1 MIINNATLNALRVT
15 FQGDFQAGL
24 AMSPSMKDRVA
35 TTVASSNAQNT
46 YGWLGKI
53 PSMRQWIGARVIQNI
68 SESSY
73 ALANLP
79 YELTVGVDRYDI
91 EDDNLGVYSTLFQE
105 MGASTTGNEEL
116 LTYNALK
123 NGFSTKCY
131 DGQNFFDTVH
141 PVLDASGN
149 VTNVANTDGGSG
161 TPWFLMC
168 TTRPIKPL
176 LFQSRKRPEFVS
188 KDKITDDNVFNERMF
203 QYGIDA
209 RYNVGYGFW
218 QMAWGSKQTLNS
230 ANYAIARAAILG
242 MKGDFGR
249 PLGLVPNLLVVPPSL
264 EQAGRQIIK
273 NNQQASG
280 ATNEWMDTA
289 ELLMVPWLA

>member
-35 TTVASSNAQNT
+35 TTVASQNSQNT

-73 ALANLP
+73 SLANLP
-79 YELTVGVDRYDI
+79 FELTVGVDRYDI
-91 EDDNLGVYSTLFQE
+91 EDDNLGVYAPMFSE
-105 MGASTTGNEEL
+105 MGSSVTGNEEL
-116 LTYNALK
+116 LTFNALK
-123 NGFSTKCY
+123 NGFSSKCY

-141 PVLDASGN
+141 PVLDVNGA
-149 VTNVANTDGGSG
+149 VTSVANTDGGSG

-168 TTRPIKPL
+168 TTRSIKPV
-176 LFQSRKRPEFVS
+176 LFQSRKKPEFVS
-188 KDKITDDNVFNERMF
+188 KDKTTDDNVFNERMF

-249 PLGLVPNLLVVPPSL
+249 PLGLVPNLLVVPPAL

-280 ATNEWMDTA
+280 ATNEWQDTA

>member
-1 MIINNATLNALRVT
+1 MIINNNTLNALRVT
-15 FQGDFQAGL
+15 FQGDFMAGL

-35 TTVASSNAQNT
+35 STVPSSNAQNT
-46 YGWLGKI
+46 YGWLGKV
-53 PSMRQWIGARVIQNI
+53 PSMREWIGARVIQNI
-68 SESSY
+68 SESTY
-73 ALANLP
+73 ALVNKAF
-79 YELTVGVDRYDI
+79 ELTVGVDRYDM
-91 EDDNLGVYSTLFQE
+91 EDDNLGIYSTLFQE

-116 LTYNALK
+116 LTFNALK
-123 NGFSTKCY
+123 NGFASKCY

-141 PVLDASGN
+141 PVLDTNGA
-149 VTNVANTDGGSG
+149 VTSVANTDGGSG

-168 TTRPIKPL
+168 TTRPVKPL

-188 KDKITDDNVFNERMF
+188 KDKVTDDNVYNERMF

-218 QMAWGSKQTLNS
+218 QMAWGSKQPLNA

-242 MKGDFGR
+242 MKGDYGR

-264 EQAGRQIIK
+264 EQNARQIIK

-280 ATNEWMDTA
+280 ATNEWQDTA